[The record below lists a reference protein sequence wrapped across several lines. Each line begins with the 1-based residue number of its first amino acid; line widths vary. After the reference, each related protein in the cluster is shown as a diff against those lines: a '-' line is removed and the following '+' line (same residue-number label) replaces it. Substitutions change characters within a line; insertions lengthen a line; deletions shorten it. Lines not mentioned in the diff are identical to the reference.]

1 MFRNPRRKREKA
13 LRKVADQMGF
23 TYVADADP
31 FNAPPYL
38 DQAMWKASL
47 ELTNTHY
54 GVPHHL
60 RGESAAGAVTVFDI
74 HYEEPGTK
82 RNAVDPHKRTQAGF
96 RFEDIDLPPLRIEP
110 EDRNDR
116 FSDKTINLISPGWRD
131 IDFDE
136 HPAFSDRYALRSE
149 DPDAAR
155 ALFTR
160 DFIDFWMS
168 LPPEH
173 RLAAQ
178 VGGKSVLV
186 YREPRWRDGREG
198 QLAPALYPEFVEE
211 AARVALAFRDAAPP
225 TPSNLLQ

>member
-1 MFRNPRRKREKA
+1 MFRNARRKREAA

-31 FNAPPYL
+31 FNAPPHL
-38 DQAMWKASL
+38 DRAMWKASL
-47 ELTNTHY
+47 ELTDTHY
-54 GVPHHL
+54 GAPHHL

-74 HYEEPGTK
+74 HYAPAGTDG
-82 RNAVDPHKRTQAGF
+82 NAVDPHKRTQAGF
-96 RFEDIDLPPLRIEP
+96 RFEDIDLSPLRIEP
-110 EDRNDR
+110 EDKNDR
-116 FSDKTINLISPGWRD
+116 FSDKTINLISPSWRD

-136 HPAFSDRYALRSE
+136 HLAFSDRYTLRGADE
-149 DPDAAR
+149 DATR

-160 DFIDFWMS
+160 ELIDFWMS

-178 VGGKSVLV
+178 AGGKSVLV

-198 QLAPALYPEFVEE
+198 QLPPEHYARFVEE
-211 AARVALAFRDAAPP
+211 AALVALAFRDAAQRLAAKG
-225 TPSNLLQ
+225 T